1 MENSDSNKKVF
12 DIRERT
18 LKFSVLIIK
27 LVSLL
32 PRNAAGFAV
41 ASQLVRCGMSI
52 GANVEEAQDAA
63 SKKDIIHSLV
73 ISLKEARETEYW
85 LKVIKESELVSESK
99 LAEGLQEVNEL
110 IKILTTIVKRSK
122 LNKTRHLNWL

>member
-1 MENSDSNKKVF
+1 MDNSDPNKKVF

-32 PRNAAGFAV
+32 PRNAAGFAI
-41 ASQLVRCGMSI
+41 ASQLVRCGTSI
-52 GANVEEAQDAA
+52 GANVEEAQDAS
-63 SKKDIIHSLV
+63 SKKDFIHGLV
-73 ISLKEARETEYW
+73 IALKEARETEYW

-122 LNKTRHLNWL
+122 LKLT